1 MRDKVAPSCDA
12 EIAENLETWQGKC
25 EDPDANLVIS
35 FNKIMLSLKPPILKD
50 QLSYEFSDG
59 NKKNHTSVFVID
71 WMVQHSTWA
80 LNKSKNAE
88 WIDEVVRDFDP
99 NNADSAEDFLERAEK
114 FLQKGVKGEKW
125 GIKIL
130 GKVIETN
137 SYVAFF
143 RMEALAALLL
153 REYCSQQKISHAHQ
167 QKQHATQENDDQK
180 RQCSLP
186 LAIGLIV
193 SSSNWHVSFSK
204 GKGPSSAC
212 VSEMAWH
219 LQRIACLPAKTL
231 ETNEYSFSQL

>member
-1 MRDKVAPSCDA
+1 
-12 EIAENLETWQGKC
+12 
-25 EDPDANLVIS
+25 
-35 FNKIMLSLKPPILKD
+35 
-50 QLSYEFSDG
+50 
-59 NKKNHTSVFVID
+59 
-71 WMVQHSTWA
+71 
-80 LNKSKNAE
+80 
-88 WIDEVVRDFDP
+88 
-99 NNADSAEDFLERAEK
+99 
-114 FLQKGVKGEKW
+114 
-125 GIKIL
+125 
-130 GKVIETN
+130 VIEIN

-143 RMEALAALLL
+143 RMEPLAALLL
-153 REYCSQQKISHAHQ
+153 REFCSQQKTHAHQ
-167 QKQHATQENDDQK
+167 QEHHVAQETAQK